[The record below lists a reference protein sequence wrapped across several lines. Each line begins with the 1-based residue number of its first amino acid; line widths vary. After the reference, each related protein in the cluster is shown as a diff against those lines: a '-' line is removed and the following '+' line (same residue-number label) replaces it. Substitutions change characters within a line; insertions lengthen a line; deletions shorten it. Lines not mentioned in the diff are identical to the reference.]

1 MVQCEARAAAMTA
14 FLTGKT
20 TVRSHI
26 EGMEKLIASAALIAI
41 VVFIATYALAAW
53 SEHRH

>member
-1 MVQCEARAAAMTA
+1 MTA

-26 EGMEKLIASAALIAI
+26 EEMEELIAWASIIAI